1 MSKDDWQAL
10 KELKND
16 ESIVI
21 KEADKEGAVVIMDS
35 EHYEQMI
42 YTQIEDKTTYKK
54 VDPSCDNKIMRANKA
69 LIKKYE
75 NSFLKQ
81 EIDYLEF

>member
-1 MSKDDWQAL
+1 
-10 KELKND
+10 
-16 ESIVI
+16 
-21 KEADKEGAVVIMDS
+21 MDS

-81 EIDYLEF
+81 EIEYLEF